1 MALILLFSIIFASA
15 ESLYI
20 DDSDAFS
27 NLFAKEISNATFD
40 NGTHEIDAL
49 RFLSSTNIKH
59 VNGSVSSSNVT
70 MLNTNNST
78 KKNDSEPVMKRIVED
93 IDDFQVDTVSANV
106 TATESK
112 LDGMSDQVA
121 NELSSGAL
129 IDNSNDLFM
138 TRFLFDGFPEFWHRN
153 KRNDSSVE
161 PKRNMKKRF
170 TFFRRFILI

>member
-1 MALILLFSIIFASA
+1 
-15 ESLYI
+15 
-20 DDSDAFS
+20 
-27 NLFAKEISNATFD
+27 
-40 NGTHEIDAL
+40 
-49 RFLSSTNIKH
+49 
-59 VNGSVSSSNVT
+59 